1 MKVAVIIP
9 IKYNSSR
16 VPGKNFK
23 LLNGKPLFYYI
34 IQTLLECKYV
44 KYIIINTD
52 SEKIKEKIL
61 NYFKFLN
68 PLNLIFYNRPPELV
82 GDEVSTNKIIEDTLK
97 NVNFNGDE
105 VDLYLQTHVTNPLLS
120 TNTIISAIE
129 KYIEVKD
136 SKDSNDSLF
145 SVKTWHTRLYN
156 KEFKAINHNI
166 DNLIQTQDLD
176 PIYEENSCIY
186 IFTKESFLNNK
197 NRIGKTPYLFK
208 MNNYESQDIDWEHDF
223 YLTELMLMSKYI
235 DLPKVV
241 IITGINGGIGS
252 FLGYYFKSK
261 KWTVIGLDIIDELK
275 GVDLNYDMYYK
286 CDISNEEDIKRV
298 VNELAY
304 YNKIDVIVNNAAYQL
319 CKKLVDS
326 SSAEWDKVINSN
338 LKSVFLLTKYLYPK
352 LKEAKGSIINISS
365 VHATHTSQNIG
376 IYATSKGGLTTL
388 TRSMAIEFG
397 KDKIR
402 VNAILPGAINTGMLR
417 AGLKRGHLGDDT
429 EDELVNILGSKHI
442 LGKIGEP
449 SDIAEMT
456 YFLANNDKSSF
467 ITGQSFYVDGGATI
481 KLSTE

>member
-9 IKYNSSR
+9 IKYHSSR

-34 IQTLLECKYV
+34 IHSLLECKYV

-61 NYFKFLN
+61 NYFKTST
-68 PLNLIFYNRPPELV
+68 PLKLIFYNRPAELI
-82 GDEVSTNKIIEDTLK
+82 GDVVSTNKLIEDTLK
-97 NVNFNGDE
+97 NVKFTRDE

-120 TNTIISAIE
+120 TNTIVSAIE
-129 KYIEVKD
+129 KYIEVKN
-136 SKDSNDSLF
+136 SNDSLF
-145 SVKTWHTRLYN
+145 SVKTWHTLLYN
-156 KEFKAINHNI
+156 KESKAINHDINK
-166 DNLIQTQDLD
+166 LIQTQDLD

-186 IFTKESFLNNK
+186 IFTKETFLSNK

-223 YLTELMLMSKYI
+223 YLTELMLMSKHKES
-235 DLPKVV
+235 PKVIV
-241 IITGINGGIGS
+241 ITGINGGIGS

-261 KWTVIGLDIIDELK
+261 KWTVIGLDISDESK
-275 GVDLNYDMYYK
+275 GEKLNYDMYYK
-286 CDISNEEDIKRV
+286 CDISNEEEIKRV
-298 VNELAY
+298 VNDLAY

-326 SSAEWDKVINSN
+326 SLAEWDIVINSN

-352 LKEAKGSIINISS
+352 LKEAKGTIINISS

-402 VNAILPGAINTGMLR
+402 VNAILPGAINTSMLR
-417 AGLKRGHLGDDT
+417 AGLKRGHLGDDS
-429 EDELVNILGSKHI
+429 EDELVNILGNKHI

-449 SDIAEMT
+449 SDIAKMT
-456 YFLANNDKSSF
+456 YFLADNDKSGF